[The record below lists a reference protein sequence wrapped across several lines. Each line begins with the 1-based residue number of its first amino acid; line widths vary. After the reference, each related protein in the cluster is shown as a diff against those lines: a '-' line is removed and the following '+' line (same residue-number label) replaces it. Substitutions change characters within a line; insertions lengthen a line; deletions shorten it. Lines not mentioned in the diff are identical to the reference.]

1 MDAKA
6 ALAGAE
12 REEAWA
18 GEVRVN
24 LVRLVAL
31 TAFYGHHL
39 LNYFVFSRGEIPA
52 AYHALVTAVAIAW
65 AAGAAV
71 LHAVLSRYWNP
82 PFLKYA
88 AGAGDA
94 ALATALLLLAGGPR
108 SPLVVILFLI
118 IFTGPLRLDVRF
130 VWAATVFS
138 LLAYAVVCGHAR
150 WVEPEWRVPRSQQ
163 VIFAIGLVCAG
174 LLAGQAVRQTRRLAR
189 GLSGGAVEAEP
200 RP

>member
-1 MDAKA
+1 MDTKA

-39 LNYFVFSRGEIPA
+39 LNYFVFSRGEMPA
-52 AYHALVTAVAIAW
+52 EFHALVTAVAIAW

-71 LHAVLSRYWNP
+71 LHAVLSRRWNP

-88 AGAGDA
+88 VGAGDA
-94 ALATALLLLAGGPR
+94 ALATALLLLADGPR
-108 SPLVVILFLI
+108 SPLVVILFLL
-118 IFTGPLRLDVRF
+118 IFTAPLRLDVRF
-130 VWAATVFS
+130 VWAATLLS

-150 WVEPEWRVPRSQQ
+150 WVEPELRVPRSQQ
-163 VIFAIGLVCAG
+163 AIFAIGLVCAG
-174 LLAGQAVRQTRRLAR
+174 LLAGQAVRQARRLAR